1 MSRFGWNLEVDIL
14 VLIITSFIATR
25 NLVSNNIY
33 SIDRIFRIVI
43 YFDMALAVT
52 DLMWAAIANGVWVVP
67 LWVAYAVNVA
77 YLWVLAMVGFSW
89 FIYSESIMET
99 KWTKIGIYYILFSIP
114 EFVLLI
120 LLIMSYWTGIIF
132 SIGPDLSYHRGPLI
146 LFATVVDIMY
156 PAATM
161 LRAILRS
168 LKNKYYIHRKE
179 YRNMASFV
187 IFPMIGAGLL
197 ALDPNAP
204 YMASGIM
211 LALVFTFFGREE
223 TVIQSDP
230 LTGMP
235 NRRKL
240 YPYVEKII
248 EAHSDFSTKDL
259 YFVLIE
265 ITNLREIRTAY
276 GNPEADNAVMTLA
289 EVVESLC
296 EEYNS
301 YGARYSDNRFGIA
314 FETPEP
320 DEINTLMNKIEML
333 LAESEEGIKQY
344 SIEFKYGYARYDT
357 VIMDS
362 VKTLVEVAEERLRG
376 REYSQDQ

>member
-1 MSRFGWNLEVDIL
+1 MTNFGWNLEVDIMIL
-14 VLIITSFIATR
+14 MITSFIATR
-25 NLVSNNIY
+25 SLVSNNIY
-33 SIDRIFRIVI
+33 SIDRLFRIVI

-52 DLMWAAIANGVWVVP
+52 DLMWSAIANGIWVVP

-89 FIYSESIMET
+89 FIYSEAILEM
-99 KWTKIGIYYILFSIP
+99 KWTKIGIYFVLFSIP
-114 EFVLLI
+114 ELVLLI

-132 SIGPDLSYHRGPLI
+132 SIGPDFTYHRGPLL
-146 LFATVVDIMY
+146 LFATAVDITY
-156 PAATM
+156 PAVTTI
-161 LRAILRS
+161 RALARS
-168 LKNKYYIHRKE
+168 FKNKYYIHRRE

-187 IFPMIGAGLL
+187 LFPTIGAGLL

-248 EAHSDFSTKDL
+248 ERHEGFSTKDL
-259 YFVLIE
+259 YFILIE
-265 ITNLREIRTAY
+265 ITNLKEIRSRY
-276 GNPEADNAVMTLA
+276 GNVEADNAVMMLA

-296 EEYNS
+296 EEYS
-301 YGARYSDNRFGIA
+301 AYGTRYSDNRFGIA

-320 DEINTLMNKIEML
+320 DEINSLMKKIEML
-333 LAESEEGIKQY
+333 LAESEEENLQY

-362 VKTLVEVAEERLRG
+362 VKSLVEVAENRLRG

>member
-1 MSRFGWNLEVDIL
+1 MTNFGWNLEVDIMIL
-14 VLIITSFIATR
+14 MITSFIATR
-25 NLVSNNIY
+25 SLVSNNIY
-33 SIDRIFRIVI
+33 SIDRLFRIVI

-52 DLMWAAIANGVWVVP
+52 DLMWSAIANGIWVVP

-89 FIYSESIMET
+89 FIYSEAIMEM
-99 KWTKIGIYYILFSIP
+99 KWTKIGIYFVLFSIP
-114 EFVLLI
+114 ELVLLI

-132 SIGPDLSYHRGPLI
+132 SVGPDFTYHRGPLL
-146 LFATVVDIMY
+146 LFATAVDITY
-156 PAATM
+156 PAVTTI
-161 LRAILRS
+161 RALARS
-168 LKNKYYIHRKE
+168 FKNKYYIHRRE

-187 IFPMIGAGLL
+187 LFPTIGAGLL

-248 EAHSDFSTKDL
+248 ERHEGFSTKDL
-259 YFVLIE
+259 YFILIE
-265 ITNLREIRTAY
+265 ITNLKEIRSRY
-276 GNPEADNAVMTLA
+276 GNVEADNAVMMLA

-296 EEYNS
+296 EEYS
-301 YGARYSDNRFGIA
+301 AYGTRYSDNRFGIA

-320 DEINTLMNKIEML
+320 DEINSLMKKIEML
-333 LAESEEGIKQY
+333 LAESEEENLQY

-362 VKTLVEVAEERLRG
+362 VKSLVEVAENRLRG

>member
-1 MSRFGWNLEVDIL
+1 MTNFGWNLEVDIMIL
-14 VLIITSFIATR
+14 MITSFIATR
-25 NLVSNNIY
+25 SLVSNNIY
-33 SIDRIFRIVI
+33 SIDRLFRIVI

-52 DLMWAAIANGVWVVP
+52 DLMWSAIANGIWVVP

-89 FIYSESIMET
+89 FIYSEAILEM
-99 KWTKIGIYYILFSIP
+99 KWTKIGIYFVLFSIP
-114 EFVLLI
+114 ELVLLI

-132 SIGPDLSYHRGPLI
+132 SIGPDFTYHRGPLL
-146 LFATVVDIMY
+146 LFATAVDITY
-156 PAATM
+156 PAVTTI
-161 LRAILRS
+161 RALARS
-168 LKNKYYIHRKE
+168 FKNKYYIHRRE

-187 IFPMIGAGLL
+187 LFPTIGAGLL

-248 EAHSDFSTKDL
+248 ERHEGFSTKDL
-259 YFVLIE
+259 YFILIE
-265 ITNLREIRTAY
+265 ITNLKEIRSRY
-276 GNPEADNAVMTLA
+276 GNVEADNAVMMLA

-296 EEYNS
+296 EEYS
-301 YGARYSDNRFGIA
+301 AYGTRYSDNRFGIA

-320 DEINTLMNKIEML
+320 DEINSLMKKIEML
-333 LAESEEGIKQY
+333 LAESEEETLQY

-357 VIMDS
+357 VLMDS
-362 VKTLVEVAEERLRG
+362 VKTLVEMAEDRLRG